1 MKKQKGTW
9 RLWAKSL
16 GEKASKDD
24 READNIAI
32 IRTFIFITYLV
43 TNLFICAGVLRHW
56 NDSQDI
62 YIQIEGVEQNKGLN
76 I

>member
-1 MKKQKGTW
+1 MEM
-9 RLWAKSL
+9 WAKSL

>member
-1 MKKQKGTW
+1 
-9 RLWAKSL
+9 LWAKSL

>member
-1 MKKQKGTW
+1 M
-9 RLWAKSL
+9 WAKSL